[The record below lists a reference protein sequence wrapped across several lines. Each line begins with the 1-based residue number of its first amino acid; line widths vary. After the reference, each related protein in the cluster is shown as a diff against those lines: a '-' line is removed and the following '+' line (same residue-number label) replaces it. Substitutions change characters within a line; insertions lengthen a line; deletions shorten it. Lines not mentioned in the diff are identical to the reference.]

1 MLKLMAHV
9 RGNRQYSHGPVAP
22 GTSIVSPSP
31 SPIPGPPTHSPTSV
45 PVDQSHLP
53 QVPLLNDSQL
63 QAGLGVV
70 VFTLN
75 NTILVAH
82 ITCSPAPN
90 YRSQAA
96 KRSMRGKENHYISLR
111 ISNRTLV
118 LHSRY
123 CQALSYTNI
132 IINPQWIVF
141 SWNRSSKYK
150 DFRPYFYSIRLYIPK
165 NAFNL

>member
-1 MLKLMAHV
+1 MFIHLQITYKQGRYDV
-9 RGNRQYSHGPVAP
+9 EIDGPRKGQQYSHGPVAP
-22 GTSIVSPSP
+22 WTSIVSPSP

-132 IINPQWIVF
+132 IINPQ
-141 SWNRSSKYK
+141 
-150 DFRPYFYSIRLYIPK
+150 
-165 NAFNL
+165 